1 VENEVEQATVRMIL
15 DMKRAGASINEIAR
29 RLNRD
34 GIPTKK
40 GGKWYAS
47 TVSNILRNSLHGKEA
62 A

>member
-1 VENEVEQATVRMIL
+1 MIL